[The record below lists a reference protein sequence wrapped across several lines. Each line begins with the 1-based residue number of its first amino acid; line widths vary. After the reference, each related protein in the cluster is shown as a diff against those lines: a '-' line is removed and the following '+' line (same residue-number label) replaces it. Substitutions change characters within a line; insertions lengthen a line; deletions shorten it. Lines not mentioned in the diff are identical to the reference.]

1 MHHMI
6 SNHSIE
12 ITRALVAERQAT
24 IRNEARQH
32 QSGRRS
38 RRTRWGH
45 RSSATSPAPRLAGA
59 PLGQPLVG

>member
-24 IRNEARQH
+24 VRNEARQH
-32 QSGRRS
+32 QSARRS
-38 RRTRWGH
+38 RRTRWG
-45 RSSATSPAPRLAGA
+45 RRPSATGPAPRLAGA
-59 PLGQPLVG
+59 SLVQPLLG